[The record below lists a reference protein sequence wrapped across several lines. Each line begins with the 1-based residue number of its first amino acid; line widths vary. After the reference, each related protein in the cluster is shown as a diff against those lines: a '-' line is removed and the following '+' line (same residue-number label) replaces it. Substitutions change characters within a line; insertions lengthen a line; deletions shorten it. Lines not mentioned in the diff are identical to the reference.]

1 MTPKIQEAVN
11 KLTRVFKGWTEVVAV
26 AVNRYGDDRFDPYFS
41 LSFDVYT
48 SKEVRDLTTR
58 ELSFGDVGAFES
70 ALLTHKDRFIMD
82 DLPVRIEYKQT
93 GRFDELVSAAMAGE
107 CRLRD
112 TGTYAF
118 RRVMDAEQ
126 VFSRGSWLET
136 LRASLSDLP
145 ERFWG
150 ELRGAQQ
157 ASAEH
162 LYADL
167 SAAAMREDAF
177 YYQISS
183 GRFLL
188 TLCSLLFAINRAF
201 EPSPRALR
209 EEVVELER
217 IPDSLPANLENFVAV
232 PSSYTLEQRAEL
244 AELMITA
251 VLSL

>member
-167 SAAAMREDAF
+167 SAAA
-177 YYQISS
+177 ISRRARANS
-183 GRFLL
+183 CPSSADFCLPL
-188 TLCSLLFAINRAF
+188 TGDS
-201 EPSPRALR
+201 
-209 EEVVELER
+209 
-217 IPDSLPANLENFVAV
+217 SLPPARYATTRSLCRRSRNRSD
-232 PSSYTLEQRAEL
+232 PISRTL
-244 AELMITA
+244 
-251 VLSL
+251 